1 MTTINQRQVE
11 AKFYTTKQL
20 ESELKIPIPGQ
31 IEQIKVFQDLKKEL
45 AEAGLF
51 NRRYVY
57 YFFKTFFTLLAQ
69 ILVFAA
75 IYFLRHQ
82 PILQLLLVIP
92 YAFVAVQLVGLVHDA
107 GHRAIFKSAKFND
120 YLGLAIFGPF
130 GGVSYSW
137 WYDKHNLHHASP
149 NEEGIDPDINFPV
162 VAFTKE
168 QAKSK
173 KGFFRWVVKYQTIFY
188 LFLVSLVPYN
198 MRIHSLIKIFRGKS
212 KYPIVEFLGM
222 LSYFLIFFAVLL
234 NSMSV
239 AHSILFF
246 ILSQAFAGWYLASIF
261 APNHKGMPALE
272 KNTSLS
278 FMWQQVITSRNVRSN
293 PLTDFV
299 YLGLNYQIE
308 HHLFPN
314 LPQCNMH
321 AASLITAKIC
331 HQQKLPY
338 HQTSVLESYKEI
350 YQILKDASSVLLH

>member
-1 MTTINQRQVE
+1 MTVINKHQVE
-11 AKFYTTKQL
+11 AKFYTSKEL
-20 ESELKIPIPGQ
+20 ESELKIPIPSQ
-31 IEQIKVFQDLKKEL
+31 MEQIKVFQNLKREL
-45 AEAGLF
+45 TKAGLF
-51 NRRYVY
+51 DRKYLY
-57 YFFKTFFTLLAQ
+57 YFLKTLFTLLSQ
-69 ILVFAA
+69 IVVFVA
-75 IYFLRHQ
+75 IYLLRHQ
-82 PILQLLLVIP
+82 PALQMLLVIP
-92 YAFVAVQLVGLVHDA
+92 YAFVAVQLVGIVHDA

-168 QAKSK
+168 QTESK
-173 KGFFRWVVKYQTIFY
+173 KGIFRWIVKYQTIFY

-198 MRIHSLIKIFRGKS
+198 MRIHSLIKIFSGKS
-212 KYPIVEFLGM
+212 KYPMVEFLGM
-222 LSYFLIFFAVLL
+222 VSYFVIFFAVLL
-234 NSMSV
+234 NSMTLTQ
-239 AHSILFF
+239 SILFF
-246 ILSQAFAGWYLASIF
+246 IFSQAAAGWYLASVF

-331 HQQKLPY
+331 RQEKLPY
-338 HQTSVLESYKEI
+338 HQTSVTESYEEI
-350 YQILKDASSVLLH
+350 YQILKDASSVL